1 MGDVTDPKSIVVPSR
16 FPSMSSCKSEP
27 VAVGLVGCGWIAE
40 IAHVPA
46 LVGSRTGHLVAAS
59 DPDPARRAWLGAR
72 VPGVRLHH
80 GWEALIED
88 RGVSAVI
95 IALPTALHAEV
106 ACRAFA
112 AGKHVYLEKPIALT
126 LDEGR
131 RAVGAWRQAKTVGV
145 IGYNFRRNPIVESAR
160 RTLAAGELGSL
171 VAIQGSFHWAAE
183 RIEGW
188 RSESGMGGGALLD
201 LVSHHVDLV
210 AAFSGQRIVQVQ
222 GTLRSVRSPD
232 DTGALQLLTDNGLVA
247 QLQGSSAAGAPVNRL
262 DLVGTT
268 GVLRVDL
275 LDGRPRPVE
284 RAPGP
289 GARLIRARGALGG
302 FHPARLLRSPGFEP
316 SFRAS
321 IEAFLEAVR
330 SGVPPRPDL
339 SDGLRALAVIEAAEA
354 SARAGGRS
362 VPVPADG

>member
-1 MGDVTDPKSIVVPSR
+1 
-16 FPSMSSCKSEP
+16 
-27 VAVGLVGCGWIAE
+27 
-40 IAHVPA
+40 
-46 LVGSRTGHLVAAS
+46 
-59 DPDPARRAWLGAR
+59 
-72 VPGVRLHH
+72 
-80 GWEALIED
+80 
-88 RGVSAVI
+88 
-95 IALPTALHAEV
+95 
-106 ACRAFA
+106 
-112 AGKHVYLEKPIALT
+112 
-126 LDEGR
+126 
-131 RAVGAWRQAKTVGV
+131 
-145 IGYNFRRNPIVESAR
+145 
-160 RTLAAGELGSL
+160 
-171 VAIQGSFHWAAE
+171 
-183 RIEGW
+183 
-188 RSESGMGGGALLD
+188 MGGGALLD

-232 DTGALQLLTDNGLVA
+232 DTAALQLLTDTGLVA

-275 LDGRPRPVE
+275 LDGRPGPVE

-289 GARLIRARGALGG
+289 GARLIRARRALSGL
-302 FHPARLLRSPGFEP
+302 HPARLLRSPGFEP
-316 SFRAS
+316 SFRAT